1 MGWAQVNMQNIIIDS
16 LNNKL
21 TPLKYRTTKKANK

>member
-1 MGWAQVNMQNIIIDS
+1 MGWTRVNMQNIIIDS

-21 TPLKYRTTKKANK
+21 TPLNNRTTKKANK